1 MKKLLLSLFSVAL
14 MATMLVSCGTDA
26 LQKEVDAIQKDLPMD
41 MGDGMTMTAV
51 VLEGDYLVYTAEIDE
66 DIMGEEMMDFFIEN
80 SDMLK
85 ASMLEEDDDP
95 DIQELAKMCKERNKG
110 IAYKFVGS
118 KSGKNLTVKI
128 ESNEL

>member
-1 MKKLLLSLFSVAL
+1 